1 MRYDPKT
8 FNRDTEVRLRIAGIY
23 YDETFLYSDLVK
35 IIPAIPFK
43 DSTFLTPRNFSTT
56 VPTIFELLEV
66 ATEKPGTD
74 KKNFTY
80 VFERRGAKGLSITS
94 LGVEHEQEVG
104 PTLNRNHRAAGIYQ
118 LTEIA
123 IPAGVVAWQY
133 YVYRKGI
140 SWSQLNPGSLSGAS
154 PVINPGTSGF
164 TAFDQFKLEPG
175 DEVVWRQVAILRG
188 PTLPPSPQ
196 PTLPPSQEPGEKV
209 SHS

>member
-1 MRYDPKT
+1 MRNNPKP
-8 FNRDTEVRLRIAGIY
+8 FNPATEVRLRIAGIY
-23 YDETFLYSDLVK
+23 YDETFLYSDLEK
-35 IIPAIPFK
+35 IIPAI
-43 DSTFLTPRNFSTT
+43 TFRTPRNFSTT

-94 LGVEHEQEVG
+94 LGVEHEKEVG
-104 PTLNRNHRAAGIYQ
+104 PTLNRNRRPKGIYQ

-188 PTLPPSPQ
+188 PIL
-196 PTLPPSQEPGEKV
+196 
-209 SHS
+209 